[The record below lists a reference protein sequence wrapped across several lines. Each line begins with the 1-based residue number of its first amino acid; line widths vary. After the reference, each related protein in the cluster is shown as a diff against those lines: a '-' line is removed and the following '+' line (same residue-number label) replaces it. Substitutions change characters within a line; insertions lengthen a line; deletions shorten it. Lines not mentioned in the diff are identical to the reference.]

1 MPQFD
6 PSTFSSQIFWLIIS
20 FFVLYWVVARFA
32 IPRIGDILE
41 QRARV
46 VQDDLDRAESLKTEA
61 EQALADYEAAMA
73 EAHGQARALMFKVSQ
88 EAKVAAE
95 ERNKAIGA
103 ELTEQISSAE
113 QRIAAA
119 RDDAMTSLSSIAA
132 EAAQDAAARIAG
144 IDVYKGD
151 ADAAVGTAMKGS
163 N

>member
-32 IPRIGDILE
+32 IPRIGGILE

-73 EAHGQARALMFKVSQ
+73 AS
-88 EAKVAAE
+88 
-95 ERNKAIGA
+95 
-103 ELTEQISSAE
+103 
-113 QRIAAA
+113 
-119 RDDAMTSLSSIAA
+119 
-132 EAAQDAAARIAG
+132 
-144 IDVYKGD
+144 
-151 ADAAVGTAMKGS
+151 
-163 N
+163 

>member
-61 EQALADYEAAMA
+61 EQALAGYEAAMA

-88 EAKVAAE
+88 EAKAAAE
-95 ERNKAIGA
+95 ERNRAIGA
-103 ELTEQISSAE
+103 ELTEQISAAE

-144 IDVYKGD
+144 IDVSKGD

-163 N
+163 A

>member
-32 IPRIGDILE
+32 IPRIGGILE

-88 EAKVAAE
+88 EAKAAAE
-95 ERNKAIGA
+95 ERNRAIGA

-119 RDDAMTSLSSIAA
+119 RDDAMASLSSIAA
-132 EAAQDAAARIAG
+132 DAAQDAAARIAG
-144 IDVYKGD
+144 IDVSKGD

-163 N
+163 A